1 MLDLDGTLMDFE
13 QAEKL
18 ALQTTFENFHIPVT
32 EENAMRYDK
41 INKALWKSF
50 EQGKAKKEKLVNTR
64 FSMLLSQL
72 EMQGDPVKMNT
83 FYLNELSKHG
93 ILFDGVIE
101 MLEEIEDGCTIA
113 IATNGVEKTQ
123 AGRVKA
129 SALHPFVDLSI
140 TSEAAK
146 AAKPSEKFFNYALKM
161 LGVNNKQ
168 KVLMVGDSLEADIKG
183 GNKFG
188 IDTCWYNPHNL
199 PLPEDITPTY
209 VISNYDELVR
219 IVEGETTK

>member
-32 EENAMRYDK
+32 EDNAARYDK

-64 FSMLLSQL
+64 FAMLLSQL
-72 EMQGDPVKMNT
+72 DIQGDPVKMNT

-101 MLEEIEDGCTIA
+101 LLEELEEGCTIA
-113 IATNGVEKTQ
+113 VATNGVQKTQ
-123 AGRVKA
+123 EGRVKA
-129 SALHPFVDLSI
+129 SALHPFVDLLI
-140 TSEAAK
+140 TSEEAK

-161 LGVNNKQ
+161 LGVTNKQ

-183 GNKFG
+183 GSKFG
-188 IDTCWYNPHNL
+188 IDTCWYNPNNL
-199 PLPEDITPTY
+199 PVPDDVKPTY
-209 VISNYDELVR
+209 VITNFDELVR
-219 IVEGETTK
+219 IVEGETIK